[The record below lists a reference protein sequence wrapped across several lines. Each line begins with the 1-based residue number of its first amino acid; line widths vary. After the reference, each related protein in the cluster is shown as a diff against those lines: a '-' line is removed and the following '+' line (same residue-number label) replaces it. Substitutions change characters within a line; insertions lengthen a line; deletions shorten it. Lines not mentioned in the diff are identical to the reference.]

1 MEKEN
6 WALKN
11 KWRECREIDFPTL
24 LKRTREELGLTQSEF
39 GRGFGV
45 GLTTVSMWENGKR
58 KVGKD
63 VVEFLVSKEL
73 DRAREEGARDVFTKE
88 EWFTME
94 ELAYL
99 EEVMHLDYS
108 LAVTFGQREK
118 SDIGGGLLRKL
129 DKLNKKK

>member
-1 MEKEN
+1 MEKKEIR
-6 WALKN
+6 
-11 KWRECREIDFPTL
+11 KWRDRLI
-24 LKRTREELGLTQSEF
+24 KM
-39 GRGFGV
+39 FGV
-45 GLTTVSMWENGKR
+45 YHSDGQEYVTCPLCGINLDELADHMI
-58 KVGKD
+58 
-63 VVEFLVSKEL
+63 KEL
-73 DRAREEGARDVFTKE
+73 DKAREEGARDVFTKE

-99 EEVMHLDYS
+99 GEVMHLDYS